1 MKFQNVKIRR
11 ILYILFCF
19 YLAAFLF
26 SCNNRK
32 GKSSSDTYIKY
43 RTKEA
48 TKLQKKLV
56 RGWNTWSTSSVL
68 THVFLPDGLAIH
80 LGFKDG
86 FSGEILKKALIGMED
101 SASGETIVP
110 GSRSYDGSY
119 TELELKWKNIHVRVQ
134 SAASKNDLYLLIKP
148 FKASPGD
155 SLIII
160 PEMLWNRKG
169 KITINQNKIVA
180 ETSFQKIYFYVESEN
195 LAIISDRIEIPLNK
209 AIGLSSK
216 KTESLRKIEERITQ
230 ARAKLPDSKLI
241 CPESPE
247 LYEAMHAVL
256 AWNTIYDP
264 INNRVIT
271 PVSRLWSEQAGGWV
285 LFCWDTYLAAY
296 MLSLDS
302 RELAYANVMAITKEI
317 TEKGFIPNNSQPGHK
332 SEDRSQPPV
341 GSLVIKEIFR
351 KYREKWFLEEVFE
364 ELLSWNRW
372 RAANRDIDGYL
383 VYGSDPYDYGDSKY
397 RSAKEAGKIQAA
409 KWESGL
415 DNSPLWDEAVFDEE
429 SHRLL
434 MADVGL
440 MSLYITDCL
449 ALSEIASVL
458 GKTEIAQELIQRAE
472 KYSQKLQTLWDDKF
486 GLYLNKD
493 LVTGK
498 FSYRLSPTLFYP
510 LLARVPSQEQAER
523 MIKDHFY
530 NPKEFWG
537 EYILPSIA
545 RNDPAF
551 KDNHYWRGR
560 IWAPL
565 NFLVYLGLRN
575 YNLPQARK
583 DLVEKSCNLLLKSWR
598 EERHVYEN
606 YSAET
611 GRGSDEAKKWSDP
624 FYHWGAL
631 LGFMVFIENG
641 CIENPSKK
649 LEEK

>member
-1 MKFQNVKIRR
+1 MKIIR
-11 ILYILFCF
+11 ILFKPFCF
-19 YLAAFLF
+19 YLLAFLL
-26 SCNNRK
+26 SCNSRN
-32 GKSSSDTYIKY
+32 GQTLSDSHIKY

-48 TKLQKKLV
+48 AGLQIKLA
-56 RGWNTWSTSSVL
+56 RGWNTWYNNSVL
-68 THVFLPDGLAIH
+68 THVLLPDGLAIN
-80 LGFKDG
+80 LWLKDG
-86 FSGEILKKALIGMED
+86 QSGEILSKALIGMED
-101 SASGETIVP
+101 SASGERIIP
-110 GSRSYDGSY
+110 GPRSYDGSY
-119 TELELKWKNIHVRVQ
+119 TELELKWKNIHIRVQ
-134 SAASKNDLYLLIKP
+134 SAGAGKNLYLLITP
-148 FKASPGD
+148 IQASGND
-155 SLIII
+155 SLIIV
-160 PEMLWNRKG
+160 PEMLWKRKG
-169 KITINQNKIVA
+169 RIIIDQNEIIA
-180 ETSFQKIYFYVESEN
+180 ETPFHKIHLYVESQN
-195 LAIISDRIEIPLNK
+195 PVVISDGIEVSLDK
-209 AIGLSSK
+209 AIGFSSK
-216 KTESLRKIEERITQ
+216 KSQSLEKIEEVIKQ
-230 ARAKLPDSKLI
+230 ARTKFPDGKLL

-247 LYEAMHAVL
+247 LYDAMHAVL

-264 INNRVIT
+264 MNNRVIT
-271 PVSRLWSEQAGGWV
+271 PVSRIWSEQAGGWV

-302 RELAYANVMAITKEI
+302 RELAYANAIAITKEI

-341 GSLVIKEIFR
+341 GSLVVKEIYR

-383 VYGSDPYDYGDSKY
+383 VCGSDPYDYGDSEY
-397 RSAKEAGKIQAA
+397 RSAREAGKIQAA
-409 KWESGL
+409 KWESAA
-415 DNSPLWDEAVFDEE
+415 DNSPMWDDAVFDTK

-440 MSLYITDCL
+440 ISLYITDCL
-449 ALSEIASVL
+449 SLAEIASVL
-458 GKTEIAQELIQRAE
+458 KKTEVAKELTQRAE
-472 KYSQKLQTLWDDKF
+472 KYSKKLETLWDDKF

-510 LLARVPSQEQAER
+510 FLARVPTQEQAER
-523 MIKDHFY
+523 MIKEHFY
-530 NPKEFWG
+530 NPEEFWG

-575 YNLPQARK
+575 YNLPHAQK
-583 DLVEKSCNLLLKSWR
+583 DMVEKSSNLLLKSWR
-598 EERHVYEN
+598 EEKHVYEN

-611 GRGSDEAKKWSDP
+611 GRGDDEAKKWSDP

-631 LGFMVFIENG
+631 LGFITLIEDG
-641 CIENPSKK
+641 YVENPGKK
-649 LEEK
+649 LEER

>member
-1 MKFQNVKIRR
+1 M
-11 ILYILFCF
+11 
-19 YLAAFLF
+19 AFLL
-26 SCNNRK
+26 SCNSRN
-32 GKSSSDTYIKY
+32 GQTPSDSHMKY

-48 TKLQKKLV
+48 AGLQIKLA
-56 RGWNTWSTSSVL
+56 RGWNTWYNSSVL
-68 THVFLPDGLAIH
+68 THVLLPDGLAIN
-80 LGFKDG
+80 LWLKDG
-86 FSGEILKKALIGMED
+86 RSGEILSKALIGMED
-101 SASGETIVP
+101 SASGERIIP
-110 GSRSYDGSY
+110 GPRSYDGSY

-134 SAASKNDLYLLIKP
+134 SAASENNLYLLITP
-148 FKASPGD
+148 LRASRND
-155 SLIII
+155 SLIIV

-169 KITINQNKIVA
+169 TITADQNKMIA
-180 ETSFQKIYFYVESEN
+180 ETSLHKIRLYVRGDQP
-195 LAIISDRIEIPLNK
+195 AKFSDRIEIPLNRV
-209 AIGLSSK
+209 ISLSSK
-216 KTESLRKIEERITQ
+216 KAKSAEKIEKILER
-230 ARAKLPDSKLI
+230 ARARLPDGKLL

-247 LYEAMHAVL
+247 LYEALHAVL

-264 INNRVIT
+264 ANNRVIT
-271 PVSRLWSEQAGGWV
+271 PVSRIWSEQAGGWV
-285 LFCWDTYLAAY
+285 LFCWDTYFAAY

-302 RELAYANVMAITKEI
+302 RELACANAVAITKEI

-341 GSLVIKEIFR
+341 GSLVIKEIYR

-364 ELLSWNRW
+364 ELLRWNRW
-372 RAANRDIDGYL
+372 RATNRDIDGYL
-383 VYGSDPYDYGDSKY
+383 VYGSDPVDYGENQY
-397 RSAKEAGKIQAA
+397 HSAREAGKIQAA

-415 DNSPLWDEAVFDEE
+415 DNSPMWDEAFFDEK

-434 MADVGL
+434 LADVGL
-440 MSLYITDCL
+440 ISLYITDCL

-458 GKTEIAQELIQRAE
+458 DKTEIAKELIQRAE
-472 KYSQKLQTLWDDKF
+472 KYSQKLQNLWDDKF

-510 LLARVPSQEQAER
+510 LLARVPTQEQAER
-523 MIKDHFY
+523 MIKEHFC
-530 NPKEFWG
+530 NTEEFWG
-537 EYILPSIA
+537 EYVLPSIA

-575 YNLPQARK
+575 YDLPQAQK
-583 DLVEKSCNLLLKSWR
+583 DLVEKSSNLLLKSWR

-611 GRGSDEAKKWSDP
+611 GRGDDEAKKWSDP

-631 LGFMVFIENG
+631 LGFLALIENG
-641 CIENPSKK
+641 NVENTSKQ
-649 LEEK
+649 LQEK

>member
-1 MKFQNVKIRR
+1 MKIKS
-11 ILYILFCF
+11 ILFKSFCF
-19 YLAAFLF
+19 YLLAFLL
-26 SCNNRK
+26 SCNSRN
-32 GKSSSDTYIKY
+32 GQTPSDSHMKY

-48 TKLQKKLV
+48 AGLQIKLA
-56 RGWNTWSTSSVL
+56 RGWNTWYNSSVL
-68 THVFLPDGLAIH
+68 THVLLPDGLAIN
-80 LGFKDG
+80 LWLKDG
-86 FSGEILKKALIGMED
+86 RSGEILSKALIGMED
-101 SASGETIVP
+101 SASGERIIP
-110 GSRSYDGSY
+110 GPRSYDGSY

-134 SAASKNDLYLLIKP
+134 SAASENNLYLLITP
-148 FKASPGD
+148 LRASRND
-155 SLIII
+155 SLIIV

-169 KITINQNKIVA
+169 TITADQNKMIA
-180 ETSFQKIYFYVESEN
+180 ETSLHKIRLYVRGDQP
-195 LAIISDRIEIPLNK
+195 AKFSDRIEIPLNRV
-209 AIGLSSK
+209 ISLSSK
-216 KTESLRKIEERITQ
+216 KAKSAEKIEKILER
-230 ARAKLPDSKLI
+230 ARARLPDGKLL

-247 LYEAMHAVL
+247 LYEALHAVL

-264 INNRVIT
+264 ANNRVIT
-271 PVSRLWSEQAGGWV
+271 PVSRIWSEQAGGWV
-285 LFCWDTYLAAY
+285 LFCWDTYFAAY

-302 RELAYANVMAITKEI
+302 RELACANAVAITKEI

-341 GSLVIKEIFR
+341 GSLVIKEIYR

-364 ELLSWNRW
+364 ELLRWNRW
-372 RAANRDIDGYL
+372 RATNRDIDGYL
-383 VYGSDPYDYGDSKY
+383 VYGSDPVDYGENQY
-397 RSAKEAGKIQAA
+397 HSAREAGKIQAA

-415 DNSPLWDEAVFDEE
+415 DNSPMWDEAFFDEK

-434 MADVGL
+434 LADVGL
-440 MSLYITDCL
+440 ISLYITDCL

-458 GKTEIAQELIQRAE
+458 DKTEIAKELIQRAE
-472 KYSQKLQTLWDDKF
+472 KYSQKLQNLWDDKF

-510 LLARVPSQEQAER
+510 LLARVPTQEQAER
-523 MIKDHFY
+523 MIKEHFC
-530 NPKEFWG
+530 NTEEFWG
-537 EYILPSIA
+537 EYVLPSIA

-575 YNLPQARK
+575 YDLPQAQK
-583 DLVEKSCNLLLKSWR
+583 DLVEKSSNLLLKSWR

-611 GRGSDEAKKWSDP
+611 GRGDDEAKKWSDP

-631 LGFMVFIENG
+631 LGFLALIENG
-641 CIENPSKK
+641 NVENTSKQ
-649 LEEK
+649 LQEK

>member
-1 MKFQNVKIRR
+1 M
-11 ILYILFCF
+11 
-19 YLAAFLF
+19 
-26 SCNNRK
+26 
-32 GKSSSDTYIKY
+32 KY

-48 TKLQKKLV
+48 AGLQIKLA
-56 RGWNTWSTSSVL
+56 RGWNTWYNSSVL
-68 THVFLPDGLAIH
+68 THVLLPDGLAIN
-80 LGFKDG
+80 LWLKDG
-86 FSGEILKKALIGMED
+86 RSGEILSKALIGMED
-101 SASGETIVP
+101 SASGERIIP
-110 GSRSYDGSY
+110 GPRSYDGSY

-134 SAASKNDLYLLIKP
+134 SAASENNLYLLITP
-148 FKASPGD
+148 LRASRND
-155 SLIII
+155 SLIIV

-169 KITINQNKIVA
+169 TITADQNKMIA
-180 ETSFQKIYFYVESEN
+180 ETSLHKIRLYVRGDQP
-195 LAIISDRIEIPLNK
+195 AKFSDRIEIPLNRV
-209 AIGLSSK
+209 ISLSSK
-216 KTESLRKIEERITQ
+216 KAKSAEKIEKILER
-230 ARAKLPDSKLI
+230 ARARLPDGKLL

-247 LYEAMHAVL
+247 LYEALHAVL

-264 INNRVIT
+264 ANNRVIT
-271 PVSRLWSEQAGGWV
+271 PVSRIWSEQAGGWV
-285 LFCWDTYLAAY
+285 LFCWDTYFAAY

-302 RELAYANVMAITKEI
+302 RELACANAVAITKEI

-341 GSLVIKEIFR
+341 GSLVIKEIYR

-364 ELLSWNRW
+364 ELLRWNRW
-372 RAANRDIDGYL
+372 RATNRDIDGYL
-383 VYGSDPYDYGDSKY
+383 VYGSDPVDYGENQY
-397 RSAKEAGKIQAA
+397 HSAREAGKIQAA

-415 DNSPLWDEAVFDEE
+415 DNSPMWDEAFFDEK

-434 MADVGL
+434 LADVGL
-440 MSLYITDCL
+440 ISLYITDCL

-458 GKTEIAQELIQRAE
+458 DKTEIAKELIQRAE
-472 KYSQKLQTLWDDKF
+472 KYSQKLQNLWDDKF

-510 LLARVPSQEQAER
+510 LLARVPTQEQAER
-523 MIKDHFY
+523 MIKEHFC
-530 NPKEFWG
+530 NTEEFWG
-537 EYILPSIA
+537 EYVLPSIA

-575 YNLPQARK
+575 YDLPQAQK
-583 DLVEKSCNLLLKSWR
+583 DLVEKSSNLLLKSWR

-611 GRGSDEAKKWSDP
+611 GRGDDEAKKWSDP

-631 LGFMVFIENG
+631 LGFLALIENG
-641 CIENPSKK
+641 NVENTSKQ
-649 LEEK
+649 LQEK